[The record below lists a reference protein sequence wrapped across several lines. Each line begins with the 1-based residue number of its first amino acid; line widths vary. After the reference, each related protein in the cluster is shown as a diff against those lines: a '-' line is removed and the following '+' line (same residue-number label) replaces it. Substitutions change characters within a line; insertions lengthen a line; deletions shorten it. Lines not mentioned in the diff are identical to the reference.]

1 MTATQDRAPSAARR
15 AGSLVKELLIVVVG
29 ALVISTL
36 LRAFVGQMFIIPSGS
51 MEHTLDIGDRV
62 AVSKIGGFERGDI
75 VVFADP
81 GGWLPDLGTEEVSP
95 VDRALEFIGFPS
107 GSTNHLIKRVIG
119 MPGDRIVCCDGQ
131 GRLTVN
137 GTPLDERA
145 YLYTDETG
153 VQVAPSEVKFDVTV
167 PAGHIWV
174 MGDHRDAS
182 ADSRCHLQDVGLD
195 GIRGGAAFVPESDVV
210 GPAFAVALPLGR
222 AQLLHVPDTFA
233 AVAAPSEPAP
243 KEPVIASK
251 SASC

>member
-15 AGSLVKELLIVVVG
+15 AGSLLKELVIVVVG

-62 AVSKIGGFERGDI
+62 AVSKIGGFERGEI

-81 GGWLPDLGTEEVSP
+81 GGWLPDLGAANVSP
-95 VDRALEFIGFPS
+95 VGRALEFVGFPS

-119 MPGDRIVCCDGQ
+119 MPGDRVICCDGR
-131 GRLTVN
+131 GRITVN

-145 YLYTDETG
+145 YLYTDSAG
-153 VQVAPSEVKFDVTV
+153 VQVAPSDVKFDVTV
-167 PAGHIWV
+167 PTGRIWV

-210 GPAFAVALPLGR
+210 GPAFAIALPVGR
-222 AQLLHVPDTFA
+222 TQLLHVPTTFA
-233 AVAAPSEPAP
+233 DVPAPREAAP
-243 KEPVIASK
+243 KEPVIATK